1 MPQASASGPLSNSE
15 ASANRESGTSGV
27 SWGAI
32 IAGAFVA
39 AALSLSLLALGAG
52 FGLLSVSPWAHAG
65 ASASVVTA
73 AAIIWLV
80 VIQVIASGTG
90 GYLAGRLRTKWTA
103 IHSDEVY
110 FRDTAH
116 GLIAWAVAVVI
127 TAAFLG
133 SATSAMVGHAITSTE
148 TDAPE
153 NAYFVDSLFRSTPV
167 STATPAT
174 NAPILNTDSSVVRRE
189 AATILA
195 SILSQSDS
203 AAQDR
208 AYLDQLVSART
219 GLNQTEAAERVSDSI
234 RRAQES
240 ADKARK
246 AGARLLLWTFLAL
259 LIGAFCA
266 SYAAT
271 IGGRQRDHMK
281 G

>member
-1 MPQASASGPLSNSE
+1 MPQPSTSGPLSNSE

-27 SWGAI
+27 SWGAV

-52 FGLLSVSPWAHAG
+52 FGLLSISPWAHAG

-80 VIQVIASGTG
+80 VIQVIASGAG
-90 GYLAGRLRTKWTA
+90 GYLAGRLRTKWAA

-116 GLIAWAVAVVI
+116 GLIVWAVAVVI
-127 TAAFLG
+127 TGAFLG

-148 TDAPE
+148 TGAPE

-167 STATPAT
+167 STAAPAT
-174 NAPILNTDSSVVRRE
+174 NAPIPNTDSVVRRE
-189 AATILA
+189 AAIILA
-195 SILSQSDS
+195 SILSKSDS

-208 AYLDQLVSART
+208 AYLAQLVSART
-219 GLNQTEAAERVSDSI
+219 GLNQNEAAERVSDSI

-281 G
+281 M

>member
-1 MPQASASGPLSNSE
+1 MPQPSTSGPPPNSH

-27 SWGAI
+27 SWGAV

-80 VIQVIASGTG
+80 AIQVIASGTG
-90 GYLAGRLRTKWTA
+90 GYLSGRLRTKWTA

-116 GLIAWAVAVVI
+116 GLIVWAVAVVI

-148 TDAPE
+148 TGAPE
-153 NAYFVDSLFRSTPV
+153 NAYFVDSLFRSTM
-167 STATPAT
+167 ATPAT
-174 NAPILNTDSSVVRRE
+174 NAPILTTDGVVRRE
-189 AATILA
+189 AATVVA
-195 SILSQSDS
+195 SILSQSDN

-208 AYLDQLVSART
+208 AYLAQLVSART
-219 GLNQTEAAERVSDSI
+219 GLNQNQAAERVSDSI
-234 RRAQES
+234 RRAQEA

-259 LIGAFCA
+259 LVGAFSA

-271 IGGRQRDHMK
+271 IGGRERDHMK
-281 G
+281 M

>member
-208 AYLDQLVSART
+208 AYLAQLVSART

>member
-15 ASANRESGTSGV
+15 TSANRESGTSGV
-27 SWGAI
+27 SWGALV
-32 IAGAFVA
+32 AGAFVA

-65 ASASVVTA
+65 ASASAVTA

-80 VIQVIASGTG
+80 VIQVIASGAG
-90 GYLAGRLRTKWTA
+90 GYLAGRLRTKWAA

-116 GLIAWAVAVVI
+116 GLVVWAVAVVI

-133 SATSAMVGHAITSTE
+133 SATSAMVGHAIASTE
-148 TDAPE
+148 TGAPE
-153 NAYFVDSLFRSTPV
+153 NAYFVDSLFRLTPV
-167 STATPAT
+167 GTAAPAT
-174 NAPILNTDSSVVRRE
+174 NAPIPNTDSAARRE

-195 SILSQSDS
+195 SILSHSDS

-208 AYLDQLVSART
+208 VYLAQLVSART
-219 GLNQTEAAERVSDSI
+219 GLNQNEAAERVSDLI

-259 LIGAFCA
+259 LVGAFCA

-281 G
+281 M

>member
-1 MPQASASGPLSNSE
+1 MQQASAWGPLSNSE
-15 ASANRESGTSGV
+15 TFPNRESGTSGV
-27 SWGAI
+27 SWGAVV
-32 IAGAFVA
+32 AGAFVA

-80 VIQVIASGTG
+80 AIQVIASGSG
-90 GYLAGRLRTKWTA
+90 GYLAGRLRTKWAA

-116 GLIAWAVAVVI
+116 GLIVWAVAVVI

-148 TDAPE
+148 TGAPE

-167 STATPAT
+167 TTATPAT
-174 NAPILNTDSSVVRRE
+174 NAPIPNTDSGVVGRE
-189 AATILA
+189 AATILT

-208 AYLDQLVSART
+208 AYLAQLVSART
-219 GLNQTEAAERVSDSI
+219 GLNQNDAAERVSDSI

-259 LIGAFCA
+259 LVGAFCA

-281 G
+281 M

>member
-15 ASANRESGTSGV
+15 ASTNRESGTSGV
-27 SWGAI
+27 SWGAV

-52 FGLLSVSPWAHAG
+52 FGLLSVSPWANAG

-90 GYLAGRLRTKWTA
+90 GYLAGRLRTKWAA

-116 GLIAWAVAVVI
+116 GFIVWAVAVVI

-148 TDAPE
+148 TGAPE

-167 STATPAT
+167 STATAAT
-174 NAPILNTDSSVVRRE
+174 NAPIPNTDSVVRRE

-208 AYLDQLVSART
+208 AYLAQLVSART
-219 GLNQTEAAERVSDSI
+219 GLNQNEAAERVSDSI

-259 LIGAFCA
+259 LVGAFCA

-281 G
+281 V